1 MNAGKPGTFF
11 ERISAFIFI
20 GSQQAAIGLSLFFI
34 VLFNKSFFI
43 GAWNTFP
50 IDSFSATLF
59 ALSLILLLWLLTL
72 LLISCITLPYIFKP
86 LSIFLLIAGS
96 FAAYFMD
103 TYGVFID
110 REMLRNAIETDADET
125 MGLISF
131 RLFAYVLILGIL
143 PSLLVIRA
151 RITWNKIWIELA
163 KRLVTIIVTLI
174 VSLLII
180 FSLSSYYASFF
191 RNHKEVR
198 ILSNPL
204 GFVYSAFSLV
214 GESNKRPLKMDPI
227 SQGAFLGAGTTA
239 QTKPVLLIFVIGETA
254 RAANFSLGG
263 YERNTNP
270 LLKKKDILY
279 FNNFSSCGTSTAVS
293 LPCMFSSLSRSD
305 YSDNRAK
312 SRHGL
317 LDFMHTA
324 GIDVFWRNN
333 NSGCKGTCDRVAYE
347 TFDPAKTPGLCKG
360 NNCFDE
366 VLLQGLDDKVTGK
379 NQVIVLH
386 QKGSHGPEYDQRY
399 PDAMRVFTPV
409 CKTNQLQACTQ
420 EEVVNA
426 YDNTIFY
433 TDYFLDQV
441 INWLI
446 AKQDTHNTMMVY
458 VSDHGESLGEN
469 GIYLHGLPYSIAP
482 KFQTEVPFIFWGS
495 NDFYRDRNLSRDCL
509 SNLKAGSY
517 SHDNLFH
524 SLLGLLDVKTEYYES
539 KLDIFAPCITP
550 R

>member
-1 MNAGKPGTFF
+1 MKAGKPSTFSD
-11 ERISAFIFI
+11 RISALFFIT
-20 GSQQAAIGLSLFFI
+20 SQQAAIGLSFFFI

-43 GAWNTFP
+43 SAWNTLP
-50 IDSFSATLF
+50 IDSVSSTLF

-72 LLISCITLPYIFKP
+72 LLISFFTFPHVFKP
-86 LSIFLLIAGS
+86 LSISLLIAGS
-96 FAAYFMD
+96 CAAYFMD

-110 REMLRNAIETDADET
+110 REMLRNAMETDADES
-125 MGLISF
+125 MGLMSVQ
-131 RLFAYVLILGIL
+131 LFAYVLILGVL
-143 PSLLVIRA
+143 PSLFVIKA
-151 RITWNKIWIELA
+151 RIVWGNIWMELT
-163 KRLVTIIVTLI
+163 KRVATIVVSLV

-204 GFVYSAFSLV
+204 GFVYSASSLI
-214 GESNKRPLKMDPI
+214 GESNRRPLEMDPI
-227 SQGAFLGAGTTA
+227 SQGAFLGAGATG
-239 QTKPVLLIFVIGETA
+239 QTNPMLLILVIGETA

-270 LLKKKDILY
+270 LLEKQDILY
-279 FNNFSSCGTSTAVS
+279 FNNFSSCGTATAVS

-305 YSDNRAK
+305 YSDSKAK

-317 LDFMHTA
+317 LDFIHTA
-324 GIDVFWRNN
+324 GIEVLWRNN
-333 NSGCKGTCDRVAYE
+333 NSGCKGTCDRVVYE

-366 VLLQGLDDKVTGK
+366 VLLQGLSDKITGG

-409 CKTNQLQACTQ
+409 CQTNQLQACTQ
-420 EEVVNA
+420 EEVINA
-426 YDNTIFY
+426 YDNTIVY

-446 AKQDTHNTMMVY
+446 TKHDTHNTVMVY

-469 GIYLHGLPYSIAP
+469 GMYLHGLPYSIAP

-495 NDFYRDRNLSRDCL
+495 SGFYRDRNLSRECL
-509 SNLKAGSY
+509 GNLITESY

-524 SLLGLLDVKTEYYES
+524 SVLGLLDVKTEYYQS
-539 KLDIFAPCITP
+539 KLDIFAPCTNP